1 MLHTNDQP
9 TGPELPRIKQ
19 PSPVARD
26 DAGRVRVRA
35 HRMCGFLADQ
45 RSEAGSGQQDDGW
58 YFFVQGRYS
67 VQRITRLSSAPRS
80 GCYGRTGFGF
90 TRPPE
95 RIG

>member
-1 MLHTNDQP
+1 MSRTSHTP
-9 TGPELPRIKQ
+9 TGPELIHSRQ
-19 PSPVARD
+19 AAAQSHD
-26 DAGRVRVRA
+26 QAGRVRVRA

-67 VQRITRLSSAPRS
+67 VQRITRLSCSPRS
-80 GCYGRTGFGF
+80 GCCGRTGFGF

>member
-1 MLHTNDQP
+1 MSQTSNTQ
-9 TGPELPRIKQ
+9 TGPELISPRQ
-19 PSPVARD
+19 MAAQSHD
-26 DAGRVRVRA
+26 QAGRVRVRA

-67 VQRITRLSSAPRS
+67 VQRIIRLSFAPRN
-80 GCYGRTGFGF
+80 GRHGRTGFGF
-90 TRPPE
+90 ARPPE

>member
-1 MLHTNDQP
+1 MSRTSHTP
-9 TGPELPRIKQ
+9 TGPELIHSRQ
-19 PSPVARD
+19 AAAQSHD
-26 DAGRVRVRA
+26 QAGRVRVRA
-35 HRMCGFLADQ
+35 HRMRGFLADQ

-67 VQRITRLSSAPRS
+67 VQRITRLSSASRNDRH
-80 GCYGRTGFGF
+80 GRTGFGF